1 MTNKWKDLIGDSGF
15 WYLIIGVIIVGL
27 VILAGWYFST

>member
-15 WYLIIGVIIVGL
+15 WYFIIGVIIVGL